1 MHKSSIVT
9 LGGKEYEVSRSK
21 LRHWLQLEDLREEI
35 VRATD
40 REDREKF
47 IASIYSYLS
56 VALSVDMDFSILPWF
71 EIANSFSIVRRLN
84 YPQLEFPMLQASGEK
99 EEMPWSYEGR
109 SWYAWVNILAG
120 EYNWTMEYVAE
131 LDIDDAIGL
140 VQEIN
145 VEDQL
150 NREWEWMLS
159 EKSVSYDKQGK
170 GKFNELSRPDWMNGA
185 IILSRESKD
194 YPIKRSMLP
203 VGMVLSWNNE
213 QPIDA

>member
-1 MHKSSIVT
+1 
-9 LGGKEYEVSRSK
+9 
-21 LRHWLQLEDLREEI
+21 
-35 VRATD
+35 
-40 REDREKF
+40 
-47 IASIYSYLS
+47 
-56 VALSVDMDFSILPWF
+56 
-71 EIANSFSIVRRLN
+71 
-84 YPQLEFPMLQASGEK
+84 
-99 EEMPWSYEGR
+99 
-109 SWYAWVNILAG
+109 
-120 EYNWTMEYVAE
+120 MEYVAE

-185 IILSRESKD
+185 VILSKKSKD

-203 VGMVLSWNNE
+203 VGMVLSWDNE